1 MPEAGYDFVPSSGDF
16 KGARSFGERIK
27 HAACANL
34 AFFDEIEGKTPA
46 AHCEKGGPS
55 KAAGEATLIRY
66 LRDAFDYGNRVA
78 VWHIADHYD
87 QIVEYLR
94 MNGIVP
100 PATKQYPLAV
110 R

>member
-1 MPEAGYDFVPSSGDF
+1 MPEARYDFVPSSGD
-16 KGARSFGERIK
+16 S
-27 HAACANL
+27 
-34 AFFDEIEGKTPA
+34 
-46 AHCEKGGPS
+46 HCETGGPS

-66 LRDAFDYGNRVA
+66 LR
-78 VWHIADHYD
+78 
-87 QIVEYLR
+87 LR

>member
-27 HAACANL
+27 HVACANL
-34 AFFDEIEGKTPA
+34 AFFNEIEGKTPA

-66 LRDAFDYGNRVA
+66 LR
-78 VWHIADHYD
+78 
-87 QIVEYLR
+87 LR